1 MKNIHEILKSYDI
14 EIPADKK
21 AEFDKAVL
29 ENYKTVAEAE
39 KLRTARDTY
48 KSQLDDATQK
58 LEGFKGVNVEELQG
72 KITALTDNLASQK
85 AAFDKQ
91 LDDATQ
97 KLEGFNGVNVE
108 ELQGKISA
116 LTDDLASQKAAFDKQ
131 LADRD
136 FDDMLNAAINGSKAK
151 NVKAVRALLDLEAI
165 KASKNQSA
173 DIEAALKKVKEEN
186 DYLCTSEEPIDNGQ
200 FVGGT
205 TPNPTVKTLD
215 DLDKMSYSEYK
226 KYREGN

>member
-39 KLRTARDTY
+39 KLRTARDNY

-58 LEGFKGVNVEELQG
+58 LEGFK
-72 KITALTDNLASQK
+72 
-85 AAFDKQ
+85 
-91 LDDATQ
+91 
-97 KLEGFNGVNVE
+97 GVNVE

-136 FDDMLNAAINGSKAK
+136 FDDMLNAAITGSKAK

-186 DYLCTSEEPIDNGQ
+186 DYLFTSEEPIDNGQ

>member
-1 MKNIHEILKSYDI
+1 MKNIHEILKGYDI

-39 KLRTARDTY
+39 KLRTARDNY

-58 LEGFKGVNVEELQG
+58 LEGFK
-72 KITALTDNLASQK
+72 
-85 AAFDKQ
+85 
-91 LDDATQ
+91 
-97 KLEGFNGVNVE
+97 GVNVE

-136 FDDMLNAAINGSKAK
+136 FDDMLNTAITGSKAK

-186 DYLCTSEEPIDNGQ
+186 DYLFTSDEPIDNGK

>member
-1 MKNIHEILKSYDI
+1 MKNIHEILKGYDI

-29 ENYKTVAEAE
+29 DNYKTVAEAE
-39 KLRTARDTY
+39 KLRTARDNY

-58 LEGFKGVNVEELQG
+58 LEGFK
-72 KITALTDNLASQK
+72 
-85 AAFDKQ
+85 
-91 LDDATQ
+91 
-97 KLEGFNGVNVE
+97 GVNVE

-165 KASKNQSA
+165 KASENQSA
-173 DIEAALKKVKEEN
+173 AIEAALKKVKEEN
-186 DYLCTSEEPIDNGQ
+186 DYLFTSEEPIDNGQ

>member
-1 MKNIHEILKSYDI
+1 MKNIYEILKGYGL

-21 AEFDKAVL
+21 AEFETALK
-29 ENYKTVAEAE
+29 ENYIPTNEHNKV
-39 KLRTARDTY
+39 KTARDNY
-48 KSQLDDATQK
+48 KSQLDDVTQK
-58 LEGFKGVNVEELQG
+58 FKGFE
-72 KITALTDNLASQK
+72 
-85 AAFDKQ
+85 
-91 LDDATQ
+91 
-97 KLEGFNGVNVE
+97 GVNVE

-116 LTDDLASQKAAFDKQ
+116 LTDDLASQKAAFDEQ

-136 FDDMLNAAINGSKAK
+136 FDYMLNTAITGSKAK

-165 KASKNQSA
+165 KTSKNQSA

-186 DYLCTSEEPIDNGQ
+186 DYLFTSEEPIDNGQ
-200 FVGGT
+200 FVGET

>member
-72 KITALTDNLASQK
+72 KI
-85 AAFDKQ
+85 
-91 LDDATQ
+91 
-97 KLEGFNGVNVE
+97 
-108 ELQGKISA
+108 SA

-136 FDDMLNAAINGSKAK
+136 FDDMLNAAITGSKAK

-186 DYLCTSEEPIDNGQ
+186 DYLFTSEEPIDNGQ

>member
-1 MKNIHEILKSYDI
+1 MQKGQNMKNIHEILKGYDI

-29 ENYKTVAEAE
+29 DNYKTVAEAE
-39 KLRTARDTY
+39 KLRTARDNY
-48 KSQLDDATQK
+48 KSQLDDAAQK
-58 LEGFKGVNVEELQG
+58 LEGFK
-72 KITALTDNLASQK
+72 
-85 AAFDKQ
+85 
-91 LDDATQ
+91 
-97 KLEGFNGVNVE
+97 GVNVE

-136 FDDMLNAAINGSKAK
+136 FDDMLNAAITGSKAK

-186 DYLCTSEEPIDNGQ
+186 DYLFTSEEPIDNGQ

>member
-1 MKNIHEILKSYDI
+1 MQKGQNMKNIHEILKGYDI

-29 ENYKTVAEAE
+29 DNYKTVAEAE
-39 KLRTARDTY
+39 KLRTARDNY
-48 KSQLDDATQK
+48 KSQLDNATQK
-58 LEGFKGVNVEELQG
+58 LEGFK
-72 KITALTDNLASQK
+72 
-85 AAFDKQ
+85 
-91 LDDATQ
+91 
-97 KLEGFNGVNVE
+97 GVNVE

-136 FDDMLNAAINGSKAK
+136 FDDMLNAAIIGSKAK

-186 DYLCTSEEPIDNGQ
+186 DYLFTSEEPIDNGQ

>member
-91 LDDATQ
+91 LDD
-97 KLEGFNGVNVE
+97 
-108 ELQGKISA
+108 
-116 LTDDLASQKAAFDKQ
+116 
-131 LADRD
+131 RD

-173 DIEAALKKVKEEN
+173 AIEAALKKVKEEN
-186 DYLCTSEEPIDNGQ
+186 DYLFTSEEPIDNGK

-205 TPNPTVKTLD
+205 TSNPTVKTLD

>member
-58 LEGFKGVNVEELQG
+58 LEGFK
-72 KITALTDNLASQK
+72 
-85 AAFDKQ
+85 
-91 LDDATQ
+91 
-97 KLEGFNGVNVE
+97 GVNVE

-186 DYLCTSEEPIDNGQ
+186 DYLFTSEEPIDNGQ

>member
-1 MKNIHEILKSYDI
+1 MQKGQNMKNIHEILKGYDI

-29 ENYKTVAEAE
+29 DNYKTVAEAE
-39 KLRTARDTY
+39 KLRTARDNC

-58 LEGFKGVNVEELQG
+58 LEGFK
-72 KITALTDNLASQK
+72 
-85 AAFDKQ
+85 
-91 LDDATQ
+91 
-97 KLEGFNGVNVE
+97 GVNVE

-136 FDDMLNAAINGSKAK
+136 FDDMLNAAITGSKAK

-186 DYLCTSEEPIDNGQ
+186 DYLFTSEEPIDNGQ
-200 FVGGT
+200 FVGRSGSGSGGSS
-205 TPNPTVKTLD
+205 D
-215 DLDKMSYSEYK
+215 DALRAIMGLSPETK
-226 KYREGN
+226 

>member
-29 ENYKTVAEAE
+29 DNYKTVAEAE
-39 KLRTARDTY
+39 KLRTARDNY

-58 LEGFKGVNVEELQG
+58 LEGFQGVNVEELQG
-72 KITALTDNLASQK
+72 KIT
-85 AAFDKQ
+85 
-91 LDDATQ
+91 
-97 KLEGFNGVNVE
+97 
-108 ELQGKISA
+108 A

-136 FDDMLNAAINGSKAK
+136 FDDMLNTAITGSKAK

-186 DYLCTSEEPIDNGQ
+186 DYLFTSDEPIDNGK

>member
-1 MKNIHEILKSYDI
+1 MQKGQNMKNIHEILKSYDI

-29 ENYKTVAEAE
+29 DNYKTVAEAE
-39 KLRTARDTY
+39 KLRTARDNY

-72 KITALTDNLASQK
+72 KITALTD
-85 AAFDKQ
+85 
-91 LDDATQ
+91 
-97 KLEGFNGVNVE
+97 
-108 ELQGKISA
+108 
-116 LTDDLASQKAAFDKQ
+116 DLANQKAAFDKQ

-136 FDDMLNAAINGSKAK
+136 FDDMLNTAITGSKAK
-151 NVKAVRALLDLEAI
+151 NVKAVRALLDLESI

-186 DYLCTSEEPIDNGQ
+186 DYLFTSEEPIDNGQ

>member
-1 MKNIHEILKSYDI
+1 MQKGQNMKNIHEILKSYDI
-14 EIPADKK
+14 EIPSDKK

-39 KLRTARDTY
+39 KLRTARDNY

-58 LEGFKGVNVEELQG
+58 LEGFK
-72 KITALTDNLASQK
+72 
-85 AAFDKQ
+85 
-91 LDDATQ
+91 
-97 KLEGFNGVNVE
+97 GVNVE

-136 FDDMLNAAINGSKAK
+136 FDDMLNAAITGSKAK

-186 DYLCTSEEPIDNGQ
+186 DYLFTSDEPIDNGQ
-200 FVGGT
+200 FVGRSGSGSGGSS
-205 TPNPTVKTLD
+205 D
-215 DLDKMSYSEYK
+215 DALRAIMGLSPETK
-226 KYREGN
+226 

>member
-14 EIPADKK
+14 EVPADKK

-29 ENYKTVAEAE
+29 ENYKTVTEAE
-39 KLRTARDTY
+39 KLRTARDNY

-58 LEGFKGVNVEELQG
+58 LEGFK
-72 KITALTDNLASQK
+72 
-85 AAFDKQ
+85 
-91 LDDATQ
+91 
-97 KLEGFNGVNVE
+97 GVNVE

-136 FDDMLNAAINGSKAK
+136 FDDMLNTAITGSKAK

-186 DYLCTSEEPIDNGQ
+186 DYLFTSEEPIDNGQ

>member
-39 KLRTARDTY
+39 KLRTARDNY

-91 LDDATQ
+91 L
-97 KLEGFNGVNVE
+97 
-108 ELQGKISA
+108 
-116 LTDDLASQKAAFDKQ
+116 
-131 LADRD
+131 ADRD
-136 FDDMLNAAINGSKAK
+136 FDDMLNAAITGSKAK

-165 KASKNQSA
+165 KASKNRSA
-173 DIEAALKKVKEEN
+173 AIEAALKKVKEEN
-186 DYLCTSEEPIDNGQ
+186 DYLFTSEEPIDNGQ

>member
-1 MKNIHEILKSYDI
+1 MKNIHEILKSFGF
-14 EIPADKK
+14 ELPADKK
-21 AEFDKAVL
+21 AEFDTAVK
-29 ENYKTVAEAE
+29 ENYSPIAELE
-39 KLRTARDTY
+39 KVRNARDTY
-48 KSQLDDATQK
+48 KSQLDTATDQLK
-58 LEGFKGVNVEELQG
+58 AFEGVDVKDLQG
-72 KITALTDNLASQK
+72 KITALNDQLSTQK
-85 AAFDKQ
+85 AD
-91 LDDATQ
+91 
-97 KLEGFNGVNVE
+97 
-108 ELQGKISA
+108 
-116 LTDDLASQKAAFDKQ
+116 FDKQ

-136 FDDMLNAAINGSKAK
+136 FDDMLNAAITGSKAK

-165 KASKNQSA
+165 KTSKNQSA

-186 DYLCTSEEPIDNGQ
+186 DYLFTSEEPIDNGQ

>member
-1 MKNIHEILKSYDI
+1 MKNIHEILKGYDI

-29 ENYKTVAEAE
+29 DNYKTVAEAE
-39 KLRTARDTY
+39 KLRTARDNY

-58 LEGFKGVNVEELQG
+58 LEGFK
-72 KITALTDNLASQK
+72 
-85 AAFDKQ
+85 
-91 LDDATQ
+91 
-97 KLEGFNGVNVE
+97 GVNVE

-136 FDDMLNAAINGSKAK
+136 FDDMLNAAITGSKAK

-186 DYLCTSEEPIDNGQ
+186 DYLFTSEEPIDNGK

-205 TPNPTVKTLD
+205 TSNPTVKTLD

>member
-1 MKNIHEILKSYDI
+1 MQKGQNMKNIHEILKSYDI

-29 ENYKTVAEAE
+29 DNYKTVAEAE
-39 KLRTARDTY
+39 KLRTARDNY

-72 KITALTDNLASQK
+72 KI
-85 AAFDKQ
+85 
-91 LDDATQ
+91 
-97 KLEGFNGVNVE
+97 
-108 ELQGKISA
+108 SA
-116 LTDDLASQKAAFDKQ
+116 LTDDLANQKAAFDKQ

-136 FDDMLNAAINGSKAK
+136 FDDMLNTAITGSKAK

-186 DYLCTSEEPIDNGQ
+186 DYLFTSEEPIDNGQ

>member
-39 KLRTARDTY
+39 KLRTARDNY

-58 LEGFKGVNVEELQG
+58 LEGFK
-72 KITALTDNLASQK
+72 
-85 AAFDKQ
+85 
-91 LDDATQ
+91 
-97 KLEGFNGVNVE
+97 GVNVE

-131 LADRD
+131 LDDRD

-186 DYLCTSEEPIDNGQ
+186 DYLFTSEEPIDNGK

-205 TPNPTVKTLD
+205 TSNPTVKTLD

>member
-1 MKNIHEILKSYDI
+1 MQKGQNMKNIHEILKSYDI

-29 ENYKTVAEAE
+29 DNYKTVVEAE
-39 KLRTARDTY
+39 KLRTARDNY

-72 KITALTDNLASQK
+72 KITALTD
-85 AAFDKQ
+85 
-91 LDDATQ
+91 
-97 KLEGFNGVNVE
+97 
-108 ELQGKISA
+108 
-116 LTDDLASQKAAFDKQ
+116 DLASQKAAFDKQ

-136 FDDMLNAAINGSKAK
+136 FDDMLNTAITGSKAK

-186 DYLCTSEEPIDNGQ
+186 DYLFTSEEPIDNGQ

>member
-29 ENYKTVAEAE
+29 DNYKTVAEAE
-39 KLRTARDTY
+39 KLRTARDNY

-72 KITALTDNLASQK
+72 KITALTD
-85 AAFDKQ
+85 
-91 LDDATQ
+91 
-97 KLEGFNGVNVE
+97 
-108 ELQGKISA
+108 
-116 LTDDLASQKAAFDKQ
+116 DLASQKAAFDKQ

-136 FDDMLNAAINGSKAK
+136 FDDMLNTAITGSKAK

-165 KASKNQSA
+165 KTSKNQSA

-186 DYLCTSEEPIDNGQ
+186 DYLFTSEEPIDNGQ

>member
-39 KLRTARDTY
+39 KLRTARDNY

-58 LEGFKGVNVEELQG
+58 LEGFK
-72 KITALTDNLASQK
+72 
-85 AAFDKQ
+85 
-91 LDDATQ
+91 
-97 KLEGFNGVNVE
+97 GVNVE

-136 FDDMLNAAINGSKAK
+136 FDDMLNAAITGSKAK

-186 DYLCTSEEPIDNGQ
+186 DYLFTSEEPIDNGK

-205 TPNPTVKTLD
+205 TSNPTVKTLD

>member
-1 MKNIHEILKSYDI
+1 MQKGQNMKNIHEILKSYDI

-39 KLRTARDTY
+39 KLRTARDNY

-58 LEGFKGVNVEELQG
+58 LEGFK
-72 KITALTDNLASQK
+72 
-85 AAFDKQ
+85 
-91 LDDATQ
+91 
-97 KLEGFNGVNVE
+97 GVNVE

-131 LADRD
+131 LDDRD
-136 FDDMLNAAINGSKAK
+136 FDDLLNAAINGSKAK

-165 KASKNQSA
+165 KASKNRSA
-173 DIEAALKKVKEEN
+173 AIEAALKKVKEEN
-186 DYLCTSEEPIDNGQ
+186 DYLFTSEEPIDNGQ

>member
-1 MKNIHEILKSYDI
+1 MKNIHEILKGYDI

-29 ENYKTVAEAE
+29 DNYKTVAEAE
-39 KLRTARDTY
+39 KLRTARDNY

-72 KITALTDNLASQK
+72 KITALTD
-85 AAFDKQ
+85 
-91 LDDATQ
+91 
-97 KLEGFNGVNVE
+97 
-108 ELQGKISA
+108 
-116 LTDDLASQKAAFDKQ
+116 DLASQKAAFDKQ

-136 FDDMLNAAINGSKAK
+136 FDDMLNTAITGSKAK

-186 DYLCTSEEPIDNGQ
+186 DYLFTSEEPIDNGQ
-200 FVGGT
+200 FVGRSGSGSGGSS
-205 TPNPTVKTLD
+205 D
-215 DLDKMSYSEYK
+215 DALRAIMGLSPETK
-226 KYREGN
+226 

>member
-1 MKNIHEILKSYDI
+1 MKNIHEILKGYDI
-14 EIPADKK
+14 EIPSDKK

-29 ENYKTVAEAE
+29 DNYKTVAEAE
-39 KLRTARDTY
+39 KLRTARDNY

-58 LEGFKGVNVEELQG
+58 LKGFKGVNVEELQ
-72 KITALTDNLASQK
+72 D
-85 AAFDKQ
+85 
-91 LDDATQ
+91 
-97 KLEGFNGVNVE
+97 
-108 ELQGKISA
+108 KISA

-136 FDDMLNAAINGSKAK
+136 FDDMLNAAITGSKAK

-186 DYLCTSEEPIDNGQ
+186 DYLFTSEEPIDNGQ

>member
-91 LDDATQ
+91 L
-97 KLEGFNGVNVE
+97 
-108 ELQGKISA
+108 
-116 LTDDLASQKAAFDKQ
+116 
-131 LADRD
+131 ADRD
-136 FDDMLNAAINGSKAK
+136 FDDMLNTAITGSKAK
-151 NVKAVRALLDLEAI
+151 NVKAVRALLDLESI

-186 DYLCTSEEPIDNGQ
+186 DYLFTSEEPIDNGK

-205 TPNPTVKTLD
+205 TSNPTVKTLD

>member
-1 MKNIHEILKSYDI
+1 MQKGQNMKNIHEILKGYDI

-29 ENYKTVAEAE
+29 DNYKTVAEAE
-39 KLRTARDTY
+39 KLRTARDNY

-72 KITALTDNLASQK
+72 KI
-85 AAFDKQ
+85 
-91 LDDATQ
+91 
-97 KLEGFNGVNVE
+97 
-108 ELQGKISA
+108 SA
-116 LTDDLASQKAAFDKQ
+116 LTDDLASQKEAFDKQ

-136 FDDMLNAAINGSKAK
+136 FDDMLNTAITGSKAK

-186 DYLCTSEEPIDNGQ
+186 DYLFTSEEPIDNGQ
-200 FVGGT
+200 FVGKSGSSSGGSS
-205 TPNPTVKTLD
+205 D
-215 DLDKMSYSEYK
+215 DALRAIMGLSPETK
-226 KYREGN
+226 

>member
-1 MKNIHEILKSYDI
+1 MQKGQNMKNIHEILKGYDI

-29 ENYKTVAEAE
+29 DNYKTVAEAE
-39 KLRTARDTY
+39 KLRTARDNY

-58 LEGFKGVNVEELQG
+58 LEGFK
-72 KITALTDNLASQK
+72 
-85 AAFDKQ
+85 
-91 LDDATQ
+91 
-97 KLEGFNGVNVE
+97 GVNVE

-136 FDDMLNAAINGSKAK
+136 FDDMLNTAITGSKAK

-186 DYLCTSEEPIDNGQ
+186 DYLFTSDEPIDNGQ
-200 FVGGT
+200 FVGKSGSGSGGSS
-205 TPNPTVKTLD
+205 D
-215 DLDKMSYSEYK
+215 DALRAIMGLSPETK
-226 KYREGN
+226 

>member
-29 ENYKTVAEAE
+29 DNYKTVAEAE
-39 KLRTARDTY
+39 KLRTARDNY

-72 KITALTDNLASQK
+72 KITALTD
-85 AAFDKQ
+85 
-91 LDDATQ
+91 
-97 KLEGFNGVNVE
+97 
-108 ELQGKISA
+108 
-116 LTDDLASQKAAFDKQ
+116 DLANQKAAFDKQ

-136 FDDMLNAAINGSKAK
+136 FDDMLNTAITGSKAK

-186 DYLCTSEEPIDNGQ
+186 DYLFTSDEPIDNGQ

>member
-72 KITALTDNLASQK
+72 KI
-85 AAFDKQ
+85 
-91 LDDATQ
+91 
-97 KLEGFNGVNVE
+97 
-108 ELQGKISA
+108 SA

-165 KASKNQSA
+165 KASKNRSA
-173 DIEAALKKVKEEN
+173 AIEAALKKVKEEN
-186 DYLCTSEEPIDNGQ
+186 DYLFTSEEPIDNGQ

>member
-29 ENYKTVAEAE
+29 DNYKTVAEAE
-39 KLRTARDTY
+39 KLRTARDNY

-72 KITALTDNLASQK
+72 KITALTD
-85 AAFDKQ
+85 
-91 LDDATQ
+91 
-97 KLEGFNGVNVE
+97 
-108 ELQGKISA
+108 
-116 LTDDLASQKAAFDKQ
+116 DLASQKAAFDKQ

-136 FDDMLNAAINGSKAK
+136 FDDMLNTAITGSKAK

-186 DYLCTSEEPIDNGQ
+186 DYLFTSDEPIDNGK

-205 TPNPTVKTLD
+205 TSNPTVKTLD

>member
-1 MKNIHEILKSYDI
+1 MQKGQNMKNIHEILKSYDI
-14 EIPADKK
+14 EVPADKK
-21 AEFDKAVL
+21 VEFDKAVL
-29 ENYKTVAEAE
+29 ENYKTVAEVE

-58 LEGFKGVNVEELQG
+58 LEGFK
-72 KITALTDNLASQK
+72 
-85 AAFDKQ
+85 
-91 LDDATQ
+91 
-97 KLEGFNGVNVE
+97 GVNVE

-136 FDDMLNAAINGSKAK
+136 FDDMLNTAITGSKAK

-186 DYLCTSEEPIDNGQ
+186 DYLFTSEEPIDNGQ
-200 FVGGT
+200 FVGET

>member
-1 MKNIHEILKSYDI
+1 MKNINEILKGYGL

-21 AEFDKAVL
+21 AEFETALK
-29 ENYKTVAEAE
+29 ENYIPTSEHNKV
-39 KLRTARDTY
+39 KTARDNY

-72 KITALTDNLASQK
+72 KITALTD
-85 AAFDKQ
+85 
-91 LDDATQ
+91 
-97 KLEGFNGVNVE
+97 
-108 ELQGKISA
+108 
-116 LTDDLASQKAAFDKQ
+116 DLASQKAAFDKQ

-136 FDDMLNAAINGSKAK
+136 FDDMLNTAITGSKAK

-186 DYLCTSEEPIDNGQ
+186 DYLFTSDEPIDNGQ

>member
-91 LDDATQ
+91 L
-97 KLEGFNGVNVE
+97 
-108 ELQGKISA
+108 
-116 LTDDLASQKAAFDKQ
+116 
-131 LADRD
+131 ADRD
-136 FDDMLNAAINGSKAK
+136 FDDMLNTAITGSKAK
-151 NVKAVRALLDLEAI
+151 NVKAVRALLDLESI

-186 DYLCTSEEPIDNGQ
+186 DYLFTSEEPIDNGQ